1 MSTDTP
7 RVFLF
12 MPYIPFPVDRGTYQ
26 RVFHLFVELSKS
38 FEIDL
43 ACLQEDAS
51 RTMEPFEPYTAR
63 RLAIPFQ
70 NAPWQRLFPDRLLN
84 PLPTTV
90 QHWQVDGVAD
100 ALRQFV
106 QGQDYDRVIFID
118 LVLWPYIR
126 EIFPDHPCRI
136 MDRSRVDWLF
146 QTEELNTLKLSLKER
161 FLRKEN
167 LSKIARLEREAYAA
181 LSGMVVC
188 GWDDRTFL
196 KEHLGE
202 AEKVFVLANGYNA
215 EFFDAEAYPRTLTDA
230 PSILFCGALDYSP
243 NVDAIDW
250 FADTIW
256 PRIHKEMPKA
266 VWRIVGKSPDARSK
280 RWASM
285 AGVKLVGEVPDVRPY
300 YQSSWLQVV
309 PLRIGGGTRLKIV
322 ESLGMRCPVV
332 STTLGAQGLDLKN
345 ERDILLADDEPG
357 TADAVLRLLRDTQLR
372 ESIEVAGLKTVRENY
387 LWEQLGAK
395 LNDYLMQL

>member
-1 MSTDTP
+1 MPDKLKM
-7 RVFLF
+7 FLF

-70 NAPWQRLFPDRLLN
+70 NAPWERLFPDRLFN
-84 PLPTTV
+84 ALPATV

-100 ALRQFV
+100 ALKEFIE
-106 QGQDYDRVIFID
+106 GQQYDRVIFID

-126 EIFPDHPCRI
+126 ELFPDHPCRI

-146 QTEELNTLKLSLKER
+146 QTEELNTLRLSLKER

-167 LSKIARLEREAYAA
+167 LGKIARLEREAYAA
-181 LSGMVVC
+181 LSGMIVC
-188 GWDDRTFL
+188 GWDDKTFL
-196 KEHLGE
+196 EEKLGH
-202 AEKVFVLANGYNA
+202 AGKVFVLANGYNA
-215 EFFDAEAYPRTLTDA
+215 GFFDADAYPRQLTEA
-230 PSILFCGALDYSP
+230 PSLLFCGALDYSP

-250 FADTIW
+250 FVDSIW
-256 PRIHKEMPKA
+256 PRIHQEMPEA
-266 VWRIVGKSPDARSK
+266 VWRIIGKSPDARSE
-280 RWASM
+280 RWA
-285 AGVKLVGEVPDVRPY
+285 ATDGVDLIGEVPDVRPF

-322 ESLGMRCPVV
+322 ESLGMCCPVV
-332 STTLGAQGLDLKN
+332 STTLGAQGLDLEN
-345 ERDILLADDEPG
+345 EKDILLADDETG
-357 TADAVLRLLRDTQLR
+357 TAESVVRLLRDSELR
-372 ESIEVAGLKTVRENY
+372 ESLEASGLKAVRENY
-387 LWEQLGAK
+387 LWEQLGRK
-395 LNDYLMQL
+395 LNEYLINL